1 MFEES
6 WRPENPR
13 DTVLSTC
20 PGLIAVVNV
29 DGSPVIQF
37 SHFSVKEYL
46 APSRISKGCVSR
58 YSIPLES
65 AHLFVTH
72 WQVLYIFPA

>member
-20 PGLIAVVNV
+20 PSLIAVVNV

-46 APSRISKGCVSR
+46 APRRISKGCVSR
-58 YSIPLES
+58 YPLES

-72 WQVLYIFPA
+72 WQVCQVPT